1 MKEFTSIITPQCEVA
16 IPDEVRRAL
25 GVELG
30 DTVRFTIE
38 DGKVSLSPVAKS
50 PEATPKPPFRVKPNN
65 SGFVEGVEQVRLNQ
79 LLADF
84 DSEEFLAGHSQ

>member
-30 DTVRFTIE
+30 DTVRFTID

-50 PEATPKPPFRVKPNN
+50 PKAAAAKPPFRVKPNN
-65 SGFVEGVEQVRLNQ
+65 SGLAEGVDPLHLNRLI
-79 LLADF
+79 DVEV
-84 DSEEFLAGHSQ
+84 EEFLAKQEK